1 MTILVVVV
9 VLVVVVLVVLGSRAT
24 TPWSSR
30 SQVGGGA
37 QAKAEVGPDLL
48 PPGVQG
54 EEGLAAHGPH
64 PPEGGVEV
72 VGLGPVGVG
81 AGVVHVVSGGGHG
94 GEVATTGA
102 AILAACCLS
111 EVRRC

>member
-1 MTILVVVV
+1 M
-9 VLVVVVLVVLGSRAT
+9 
-24 TPWSSR
+24 
-30 SQVGGGA
+30 GGGA
-37 QAKAEVGPDLL
+37 QAKAEVGPDLP

-81 AGVVHVVSGGGHG
+81 AGVVHVVSGRGHG
-94 GEVATTGA
+94 DEVATTGA